1 MWFEVESA
9 AQAQMLTQLRLIGCA
24 IPDLTRVNDN
34 NPFTLS
40 SCWIGSCQ
48 VEVRHAVAFN
58 VAWLEDHY
66 FKPFGEAKTLI
77 REACERSEAGY
88 RDVGE

>member
-1 MWFEVESA
+1 MWFEVDSA
-9 AQAQMLTQLRLIGCA
+9 AQAQMLNQLRLIGCA
-24 IPDLTRVNDN
+24 IPGLNMVNDN

-58 VAWLEDHY
+58 VAWLEDHDL
-66 FKPFGEAKTLI
+66 KPFNEAKTLI
-77 REACERSEAGY
+77 RKACERSVAGY